1 MSDKEKQINDAKQEL
16 YRAISDVKKNR
27 EKKLMLITSKKDYKI

>member
-16 YRAISDVKKNR
+16 YRSISDVKKYG
-27 EKKLMLITSKKDYKI
+27 EKINVDYLKKRL

>member
-16 YRAISDVKKNR
+16 YRAISDVKKIWRKN
-27 EKKLMLITSKKDYKI
+27 